1 MAQGSYL
8 IEALGRGLDVLSLFS
23 RERPTLSLTQIT
35 DAARLNKTTAFRILS
50 TLEAAGYLERDSE
63 TKKYRPGLKVLKLG
77 FTAISSLEFRQVARP
92 YLEHLSQQVGE
103 TVSLS
108 VLDGMEVVYVDRIR
122 NQQIVGVILGLGS
135 RIPAHCGS
143 MGKSILAYLPAD
155 ELARRLEQVV
165 LRPCTPYSQ
174 ATPQALM
181 TELAQIRRQGYA
193 LNIEELEIGLLAVA
207 APIFDHQQQVVAA
220 INVAGSSRNIS
231 RERLVDELAPLVRS
245 TAGQISQALGYSGE
259 D

>member
-1 MAQGSYL
+1 MSQGPYL
-8 IEALGRGLDVLSLFS
+8 IEALARGLDVLSLFS

-50 TLEAAGYLERDSE
+50 TLEAAGYLQRDSE

-122 NQQIVGVILGLGS
+122 NQQIVGVVLGLGS

-143 MGKSILAYLPAD
+143 MGKAILAYLPD
-155 ELARRLEQVV
+155 DDLARRLREAE
-165 LRPCTPYSQ
+165 LRPCTPYSK
-174 ATPQALM
+174 ATPEALV

-193 LNIEELEIGLLAVA
+193 LNIEELEVGLLAVA
-207 APIFDHQQQVVAA
+207 APIFDHQQVVAA
-220 INVAGSSRNIS
+220 INVTGSTRTIS